1 MIVPEQPSRF
11 HFILPR
17 FLQARKDEELLLG
30 LLGFF
35 GLLGLGGRVAERL
48 LSVCLWFR
56 SQEAYNRGFTQ
67 WYTLLRHF
75 PGSPE
80 ISF

>member
-35 GLLGLGGRVAERL
+35 GLLGLGRE
-48 LSVCLWFR
+48 SC
-56 SQEAYNRGFTQ
+56 
-67 WYTLLRHF
+67 
-75 PGSPE
+75 
-80 ISF
+80 